1 MDGVSAGMVP
11 LSIPRLLAGI
21 TAVLLVACAPARTA
35 TPVGTIVQAPSPT
48 GTTAASV
55 AGIAV
60 VAESV
65 NGISFDRP
73 ATWARWQ
80 PNEHSPT
87 NDGPLVYLSTDP
99 LLPSCATAPDA
110 TANRPDARGRACD
123 WPLKSLAPDGVFV
136 SWVTTRILEPLPS
149 AGEELVVNGAQAR
162 LQIERPGPCGIVGAE
177 ETMSVL
183 VPIGHPTPLS
193 NVAVIACLRGPDLAS
208 AEAQFR
214 AMLASAR
221 VGS

>member
-1 MDGVSAGMVP
+1 MVP
-11 LSIPRLLAGI
+11 LSIRRLLPGI
-21 TAVLLVACAPARTA
+21 AAVLLVACAPARTA
-35 TPVGTIVQAPSPT
+35 TPVVGTIVQAPSAPPGAT
-48 GTTAASV
+48 SASRSV
-55 AGIAV
+55 TAV

-80 PNEHSPT
+80 PNQHNPT

-99 LLPSCATAPDA
+99 LLPSCATAPNA
-110 TANRPDARGRACD
+110 TANPSDAQGRACE
-123 WPLKSLAPDGVFV
+123 WPLESLAPNGVLV
-136 SWVTTRILEPLPS
+136 SWVTTRILEPLPT
-149 AGEELVVNGAQAR
+149 AGEEFVVNGARAR
-162 LQIERPGPCGIVGAE
+162 VQIERPGACGTVGAE

-183 VPIGHPTPLS
+183 VPIGQPTPLS
-193 NVAVIACLRGPDLAS
+193 NVAVFACLRGPDLVS

-221 VGS
+221 IGS

>member
-1 MDGVSAGMVP
+1 MVP
-11 LSIPRLLAGI
+11 LSIRRLLPGI
-21 TAVLLVACAPARTA
+21 AAVLLVACAPARMA
-35 TPVGTIVQAPSPT
+35 TPVVGTIVQAPSAPPGAT
-48 GTTAASV
+48 SASRSV
-55 AGIAV
+55 TAV

-73 ATWARWQ
+73 GTWARSQ
-80 PNEHSPT
+80 PNQHNPT

-110 TANRPDARGRACD
+110 TANPSDAQGRACD
-123 WPLKSLAPDGVFV
+123 WPLESLAPNGVLV
-136 SWVTTRILEPLPS
+136 SWVTTRILQPLPT
-149 AGEELVVNGAQAR
+149 AGEEFVVNGARAR
-162 LQIERPGPCGIVGAE
+162 LQIERPGACGTVGAE

-183 VPIGHPTPLS
+183 VPIGQPTPLS
-193 NVAVIACLRGPDLAS
+193 NVAVFACLRGPDLAS

-221 VGS
+221 IGS

>member
-1 MDGVSAGMVP
+1 MVP
-11 LSIPRLLAGI
+11 LSIRRLLSGI
-21 TAVLLVACAPARTA
+21 AAVLLIACAPARTA
-35 TPVGTIVQAPSPT
+35 TPVVGTVVQAPSAPPGAT
-48 GTTAASV
+48 SASRSV
-55 AGIAV
+55 TAV

-80 PNEHSPT
+80 PNQHNPT

-99 LLPSCATAPDA
+99 LLPSCATAPNA
-110 TANRPDARGRACD
+110 TANPSDAQGRACD
-123 WPLKSLAPDGVFV
+123 WPLESLAPNGVLV
-136 SWVTTRILEPLPS
+136 SWVTTRILQPLPT
-149 AGEELVVNGAQAR
+149 AGEEFVVNGARAR
-162 LQIERPGPCGIVGAE
+162 LQIERPGACGTVGAE

-183 VPIGHPTPLS
+183 VPIGQPTPLS
-193 NVAVIACLRGPDLAS
+193 NVAVFACLRGPDLAS

-221 VGS
+221 IGS